1 MILEDMTMSEMLS
14 YAQSKADVN
23 VVSEDGITMPA
34 LDINKII
41 QLVFDVANGEKT
53 PETAA
58 KEFARPYHT
67 FVKVFAKD
75 KAMEMIEAGTGAA
88 GLQILSNQDFSE
100 EVVKISG
107 TIADHIKSY
116 MNRQISEE
124 ELISFIGNSGIKDIG
139 IQVLSALG
147 IHEKLGVENPAE
159 IMKLSPAVMA
169 FTASMAAY
177 KELKKA
183 MDDLALAKAQRI
195 QIEKECQE
203 CISMIRMYRTE
214 MERIVTDYL
223 TVRLETFESGFA
235 AIDQALIDGD
245 INGYIRGNTE
255 IQQILGYNVQF
266 SNQDEFDALMDS
278 DESFK
283 L

>member
-1 MILEDMTMSEMLS
+1 MSEILS
-14 YAQSKADVN
+14 HAHPEADVYTKK
-23 VVSEDGITMPA
+23 EDGIITPA

-58 KEFARPYHT
+58 KEFVNPYRA
-67 FVKVFAKD
+67 FAEVFAKD
-75 KAMEMIEAGTGAA
+75 KAMEMIEAGVGAA
-88 GLQILSNQDFSE
+88 GIQSLSNRDFSE
-100 EVVKISG
+100 NVVMISG
-107 TIADHIKSY
+107 TIADHVKLF
-116 MNRQISEE
+116 MNHEISEE
-124 ELISFIGNSGIKDIG
+124 ELILFIGNSGIKDVG
-139 IQVLSALG
+139 MQVLSALG

-159 IMKLSPAVMA
+159 IMKLAPAVMA

-183 MDDLALAKAQRI
+183 MDDLALARAQRI

-203 CISMIRMYRTE
+203 SISMIRMYRTE
-214 MERIVTDYL
+214 MERIVSSYL

-235 AIDQALIDGD
+235 AIDQALIEGD
-245 INGYIRGNTE
+245 INGYIKGNTE
-255 IQQILGYNVQF
+255 IQQILGYNAQF

>member
-1 MILEDMTMSEMLS
+1 MSEIIS
-14 YAQSKADVN
+14 HAHPGASVYTKK
-23 VVSEDGITMPA
+23 EDGIITPVFG
-34 LDINKII
+34 INKII

-58 KEFARPYHT
+58 KEFVSPYRA
-67 FVKVFAKD
+67 FAEVFAKD
-75 KAMEMIEAGTGAA
+75 KAMEMIEAGVEAA
-88 GLQILSNQDFSE
+88 GIQSLSNRDFSE
-100 EVVKISG
+100 NVVMISR
-107 TIADHIKSY
+107 TIANYVKLF
-116 MNRQISEE
+116 MNHEISEE
-124 ELISFIGNSGIKDIG
+124 ELIAFIGNSGIKDVG
-139 IQVLSALG
+139 MQVLSALG
-147 IHEKLGVENPAE
+147 IHEKIGVENPAE
-159 IMKLSPAVMA
+159 IMKLAPAVMA

-183 MDDLALAKAQRI
+183 MDDLTLAKAQRI

-203 CISMIRMYRTE
+203 SISMIRMYRTE
-214 MERIVTDYL
+214 MERIVSNYL

-235 AIDQALIDGD
+235 AIDRALIEGD
-245 INGYIRGNTE
+245 INGYIKGNTE